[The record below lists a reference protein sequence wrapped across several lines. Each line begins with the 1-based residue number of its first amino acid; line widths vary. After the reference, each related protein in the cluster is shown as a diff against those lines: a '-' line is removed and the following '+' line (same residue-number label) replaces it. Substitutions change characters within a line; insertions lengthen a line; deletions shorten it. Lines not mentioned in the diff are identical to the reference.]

1 MAEPKNQFGVPVT
14 GLSDYGTAALNLNY
28 SSSGHSNPNL
38 KRPHTTTS
46 LLNNMP
52 TLNTTTTSNNNNNMY
67 SSSNNNSSSN
77 SNSNVYMTQVQSP
90 TTGYAVKRVLTSSS
104 HPSDDMPMAV
114 EVFVCSSVTC
124 I

>member
-1 MAEPKNQFGVPVT
+1 MAEPKNTQFGVPVT

-52 TLNTTTTSNNNNNMY
+52 TLNTTTTSNNNMY
-67 SSSNNNSSSN
+67 SSSNNNSS

-104 HPSDDMPMAV
+104 SHPAEDMPMAV
-114 EVFVCSSVTC
+114 EVGVCVAL
-124 I
+124 